1 MSQYSADISKP
12 INFLPVNIAIFA
24 VVPLPQN
31 GSRTTSPLFDQ
42 DKMWS
47 FAKRSGN
54 TAGCFVLFNPLATSH
69 TLKRLEYSLTTLFLD
84 KVRRCSLPLLVS
96 QLETFPALL
105 FSCRTTNLTF
115 SDVLLII

>member
-84 KVRRCSLPLLVS
+84 KVRRCSLPHYHH
-96 QLETFPALL
+96 PRAALRAVFCFVFL
-105 FSCRTTNLTF
+105 WFFANATYAS
-115 SDVLLII
+115 I